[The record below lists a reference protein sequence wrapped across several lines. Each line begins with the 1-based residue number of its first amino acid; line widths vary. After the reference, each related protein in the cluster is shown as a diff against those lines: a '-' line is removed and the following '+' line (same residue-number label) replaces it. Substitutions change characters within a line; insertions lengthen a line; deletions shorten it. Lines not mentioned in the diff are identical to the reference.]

1 MSLTANKMPV
11 QGRTS
16 TFQNLKILTKILIG
30 FSCVLVVLVIVA
42 AVGIVGLKRTAS
54 DLTHYVAAVELFGDA
69 ANIERDLLELRGHV
83 DTYVRTGD
91 SGEIAKVQAL
101 EQAVSADVE
110 HGVKSA
116 SNDTER
122 AELAAIND
130 KLKLLVTDFEK
141 TTELELAREKLA
153 NETLSV
159 VGPKL
164 TAGLEVIM
172 RKAVKEGNSNAAIIA
187 GDAVREALQA
197 RLYVNMLLDRH
208 EAAAAEQAEAA
219 FHALTKSIEQ
229 LEKVAGNGSFKAE
242 LDEAKTLVPAYEAA
256 FKTGEA
262 LDEEIEKL
270 VHEKMAEGSEEVIG
284 DAEKIKSD
292 AEAEESRIAAE
303 ISTIVTTSEWTSVGF
318 SIGGFVLGVA
328 IAWVIGRGIS
338 TPVMSLAG
346 VMLRLSNGERDVD
359 VVGANR
365 RDEVGQMANAL
376 QVFKEN
382 MIAAERLR
390 AEQQIEQDRQIERA
404 RRMGEE
410 VSKFDKVIAEVVNAV
425 SSAATEL
432 QGTAQSLAATAEET
446 AQQSNTVSAAAEEM
460 TQNVQTVAS
469 ATEELSASI
478 HEISG
483 QVTESNKI
491 VGQAVTQAGDTNA
504 QVKQLAEAAQKI
516 GDVVVLIS
524 DIAGQT
530 NLLALNATI
539 EAARAGEAGKGFAV
553 VASEVK
559 QLATQTARATEEIG
573 TQIRA
578 IQSSTESSAGA
589 IQNITHTITRVS
601 EISSAIAAAV
611 EEQGAAT
618 QEISRNVQQ
627 AAAGTSE
634 VTSNIAG
641 VTEASQQTSAAS
653 SQVLTAASELSRYGA
668 TLRSEVDHFLH
679 TVRSL

>member
-1 MSLTANKMPV
+1 MEP
-11 QGRTS
+11 
-16 TFQNLKILTKILIG
+16 
-30 FSCVLVVLVIVA
+30 LVF
-42 AVGIVGLKRTAS
+42 GKGL
-54 DLTHYVAAVELFGDA
+54 
-69 ANIERDLLELRGHV
+69 
-83 DTYVRTGD
+83 
-91 SGEIAKVQAL
+91 
-101 EQAVSADVE
+101 
-110 HGVKSA
+110 
-116 SNDTER
+116 
-122 AELAAIND
+122 
-130 KLKLLVTDFEK
+130 
-141 TTELELAREKLA
+141 
-153 NETLSV
+153 
-159 VGPKL
+159 
-164 TAGLEVIM
+164 
-172 RKAVKEGNSNAAIIA
+172 
-187 GDAVREALQA
+187 
-197 RLYVNMLLDRH
+197 
-208 EAAAAEQAEAA
+208 
-219 FHALTKSIEQ
+219 
-229 LEKVAGNGSFKAE
+229 
-242 LDEAKTLVPAYEAA
+242 
-256 FKTGEA
+256 
-262 LDEEIEKL
+262 
-270 VHEKMAEGSEEVIG
+270 
-284 DAEKIKSD
+284 
-292 AEAEESRIAAE
+292 
-303 ISTIVTTSEWTSVGF
+303 
-318 SIGGFVLGVA
+318 VLGVA

>member
-1 MSLTANKMPV
+1 MSLTANKMLV
-11 QGRTS
+11 QGRAS

-30 FSCVLVVLVIVA
+30 FGCVLVVLAIVA
-42 AVGIVGLKRTAS
+42 AAGVIGLKRTAG
-54 DLTHYVAAVELFGDA
+54 DLTHYVAAVELFGDSA
-69 ANIERDLLELRGHV
+69 SIERDLLELRGHV
-83 DTYVRTGD
+83 DTYVRNGD
-91 SGEIAKVQAL
+91 STEIAKVQDL
-101 EQAVSADVE
+101 EKTISDDVE
-110 HGVKSA
+110 DGVKSA
-116 SNDTER
+116 SNDAEG
-122 AELAAIND
+122 AELAAIGD
-130 KLKLLVTDFEK
+130 KLKLLVSDFEK
-141 TTELELAREKLA
+141 TTELEIEREKLA
-153 NETLSV
+153 GETLSV

-164 TAGLEVIM
+164 TADLDAIM

-219 FHALTKSIEQ
+219 FHALTKGIEQ
-229 LEKVAGNGSFKAE
+229 LEKVAGNGGFKAE
-242 LDEAKTLVPAYEAA
+242 LDEAKALVPAYEAA
-256 FKTGEA
+256 FKAGEK

-270 VHEKMAEGSEEVIG
+270 VHEEMAEASEEVIG
-284 DAEKIKSD
+284 DAEKIKSE
-292 AEAEESRIAAE
+292 AEAEESRISEEIAAVVAE
-303 ISTIVTTSEWTSVGF
+303 SELTSIGF
-318 SIGGFVLGVA
+318 SIGGFVLGLT
-328 IAWVIGRGIS
+328 IAWIIGRGIS
-338 TPVMSLAG
+338 VPVMSLAG
-346 VMLRLSNGERDVD
+346 VMRRLSNGERDVD

-365 RDEVGQMANAL
+365 KDEVGQMANAL

-410 VSKFDKVIAEVVNAV
+410 VSKFDKVIAEVVDAV

-504 QVKQLAEAAQKI
+504 QVKQLAEAAQRI

-589 IQNITHTITRVS
+589 IQSITHTITRVS

-634 VTSNIAG
+634 VTSNSAG

-668 TLRSEVDHFLH
+668 TLRSEVDNFLH